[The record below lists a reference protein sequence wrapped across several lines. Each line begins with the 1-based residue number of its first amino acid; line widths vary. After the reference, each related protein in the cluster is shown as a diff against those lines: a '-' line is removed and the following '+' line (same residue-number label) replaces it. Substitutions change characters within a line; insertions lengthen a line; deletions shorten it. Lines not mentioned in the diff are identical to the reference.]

1 MTAPTALPKAP
12 DDDPS
17 RSCSGPEGS
26 SSWNEAG
33 RARWHLLTERG
44 RAPLSPGKA
53 VSFGSNRLARLIR
66 SSVRRAAAGGCSL
79 SCVAP
84 DVRLLA
90 TRVALMGHTDVG
102 SDVCL
107 LLLSESVRY
116 KR

>member
-1 MTAPTALPKAP
+1 MPKAA
-12 DDDPS
+12 DDDHR
-17 RSCSGPEGS
+17 RSCSGPEGR

-53 VSFGSNRLARLIR
+53 GSFSPSRLARLIR

-84 DVRLLA
+84 DVRLFA
-90 TRVALMGHTDVG
+90 ARVALVGHTDVG

-116 KR
+116 K